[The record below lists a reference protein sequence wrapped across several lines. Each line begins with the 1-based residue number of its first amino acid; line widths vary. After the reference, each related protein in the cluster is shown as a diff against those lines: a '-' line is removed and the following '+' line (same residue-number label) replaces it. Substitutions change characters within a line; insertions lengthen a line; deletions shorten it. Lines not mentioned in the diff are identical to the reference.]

1 MEMLWIPR
9 LIISV
14 LCVFGNSEELD
25 KKPSW
30 WDNIFGDGIFRDEV
44 DEDVSLAWQLKLVYH
59 RVQSLPNQNISEY
72 QC

>member
-9 LIISV
+9 LTILV

-30 WDNIFGDGIFRDEV
+30 WHDIFGDGIFRDEV
-44 DEDVSLAWQLKLVYH
+44 DEDVSFA
-59 RVQSLPNQNISEY
+59 
-72 QC
+72 